1 MTKFIRARNEGQKQ
15 ERFEEIKAA
24 GRKIFD
30 EKPYSEITISDIAQK
45 LSWSRANLYK
55 YVSTKEEPR
64 ILWAVLIQRK
74 SLLKFG
80 VALLPTTQNTFA
92 IIISSPSLK
101 KMFLW
106 KS

>member
-45 LSWSRANLYK
+45 
-55 YVSTKEEPR
+55 
-64 ILWAVLIQRK
+64 
-74 SLLKFG
+74 
-80 VALLPTTQNTFA
+80 TFLVQSQS
-92 IIISSPSLK
+92 I
-101 KMFLW
+101 
-106 KS
+106 